1 MSRFRLPRRV
11 SARVICSES
20 CVRDFFAAGAMLS
33 DSPFRADA
41 RTGGIRSETAIDTRF
56 VTVCLVFSEILAQF
70 NVDGSR
76 ANN

>member
-20 CVRDFFAAGAMLS
+20 CVRDFFAAGALLS

-41 RTGGIRSETAIDTRF
+41 RSETAIDTRF